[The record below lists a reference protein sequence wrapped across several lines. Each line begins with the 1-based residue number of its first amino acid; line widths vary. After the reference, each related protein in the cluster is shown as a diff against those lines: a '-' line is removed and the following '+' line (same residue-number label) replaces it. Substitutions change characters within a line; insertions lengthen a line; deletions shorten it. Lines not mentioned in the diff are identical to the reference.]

1 MDTEAEKYLRELDGD
16 GGKNWVV
23 VGHVLSELEK
33 HSRSSTSG
41 RAWQD
46 VVNERLAAA
55 GSAVS
60 AGHMYKIRRAYKFL
74 EEQEVG
80 ALHLNVVPKISAIE
94 VSERLF
100 RLDAEAGREALSDAL
115 AEVPVAYVDLKK
127 RYESVLESKPEMK
140 SPRQLAWEARRSSD
154 KTSEKTTAPVAV
166 GHGQEG
172 VGVSR
177 GAEGVAAPSLSDELL
192 KSAQNHA
199 QMVWMAGWRAA
210 EKHFQSEIE
219 SLRGQVEE
227 QKGEKSLLEQE
238 LQDYEGEINVLAR
251 KVKDL
256 RGYPEDFD
264 E

>member
-23 VGHVLSELEK
+23 IGHVLSELEK

-41 RAWQD
+41 QAWQD
-46 VVNERLAAA
+46 VVKERLAAA

-74 EEQEVG
+74 EEQEVD

-100 RLDAEAGREALSDAL
+100 RLDAESGREALSDAL
-115 AEVPVAYVDLKK
+115 AEVPIAYVDLKK

-154 KTSEKTTAPVAV
+154 KTPEKTAAAVAV

-172 VGVSR
+172 EGVSR
-177 GAEGVAAPSLSDELL
+177 EAEGVGAPSLPDELL
-192 KSAQNHA
+192 KSAQNHT
-199 QMVWMAGWRAA
+199 QMVWVAGWRAA
-210 EKHFQSEIE
+210 EQHFRSEIE
-219 SLRGQVEE
+219 SLRGQIEE
-227 QKGEKSLLEQE
+227 QMREKSVFEQT
-238 LQDYEGEINVLAR
+238 LTDYEGEMEVLTR
-251 KVKDL
+251 MVRDL
-256 RGYPEDFD
+256 RGDFD